1 LLQSEKSIYF
11 ACFGW
16 KQNSQD
22 LKRNKNERKR
32 HEGKQEK
39 WKQSKAK
46 IVKLRRS
53 SLKPYWWK
61 PKKWWSENKRETKI
75 LSELEATKLC
85 FFCFFSIPLEAKQ
98 KIWWPGSETKHE
110 RLKWKQNSSYL
121 TSFRIETKKI
131 FMRNRR
137 TLPSWPHLG
146 DIEELLL
153 A

>member
-32 HEGKQEK
+32 NEGKQEK

-61 PKKWWSENKRETKI
+61 PKKWWSENKRDKNFKWTGSNKIMFFLFLFNSLGGKTKN
-75 LSELEATKLC
+75 LMTRKRNKAWALEK
-85 FFCFFSIPLEAKQ
+85 EAKQ
-98 KIWWPGSETKHE
+98 FLFNFISHW
-110 RLKWKQNSSYL
+110 N
-121 TSFRIETKKI
+121 
-131 FMRNRR
+131 
-137 TLPSWPHLG
+137 
-146 DIEELLL
+146 
-153 A
+153 